1 MIPELS
7 YQDAVK
13 SEYLAFL
20 SALEKSEFSGDIEKS
35 YASRLAVATDNSIY
49 QLLPQAV
56 VLPRKHQDLVI
67 LTQLSLQ
74 AEFKTIT
81 FSPRGGGTGTN
92 GQSLTDGIIVDLSR
106 HMNNIID
113 INVEEGWVQ
122 VQTGVVKDQLNE
134 FLKPYGFF
142 FSPDLSTSNRAT
154 IGGMIN
160 TDASG
165 QGSLKYGKTSDHVL
179 SVSAVLMDGT
189 ELVTASQSRE
199 QLQAQTQSD
208 NYLGK
213 VCHQVIDTIS
223 HKQQKIE
230 DTFPALN
237 RFLTGYDLV
246 HLYDKQTQAF
256 DLGRILC
263 GSEGSLAFITE
274 AKLNLTPIPAFR
286 CLVNVKYDSF
296 DSALRN
302 APFLIEANALSVE
315 TVDSVVLNLAKQD
328 IVWHSVKSLIT
339 DVPNKTMQGIN
350 FVEFAEDDGAIQQQ
364 KIDYLTAELDRLMAA
379 GEAGVIGYQ
388 ICDQLSDVMKIY
400 GMRKKAVGLLGA
412 TKGQA
417 KPLAFAED
425 TAVPPEHLADYIVEF
440 RALLDS
446 YNLHYGMFGHVDA
459 GVLHVRPALDM
470 LDPQQEVILR
480 EISDKVV
487 ALTAKYKGLMWGEHG
502 RGFRSEYGPEF
513 FGDELFTELR
523 KIKAAFDPDNR
534 LNPGKIC
541 TPLNSDAKLVSVDA
555 MKRGAYDRQIPV
567 TVRESFPQA
576 IDCNGNGLCFNYD
589 TKSPMCP
596 SFKHTGDRRHSP
608 KGRAGLMREWL
619 RQLSCHEMTE
629 HELGQ
634 QLTIQQVGVAT
645 FTTRLKNSWNKA
657 RGRYDF
663 SHEVMDAMQGCLA
676 CKACTVQCPVKV
688 DVPEFRSRFIDQY
701 HSRYLRPIKDFAVGY
716 SESYTPMMA
725 KMPKFFNF
733 WLGQNWLQAATKHT
747 IGMVDI
753 PLLSVP
759 TLSESLRGHYA
770 QSFDLAFLQRLNAED
785 KAKHV
790 LIVQDPFTSFYEAEL
805 VQTLVTLIEK
815 LGLKPVILPFKPNG
829 KPQHVKG
836 FLAKFA
842 KTAETA
848 ADFLNAL
855 HDLGMPMVGIEPA
868 LVLCYRDEYKQILA
882 DKRGDFSV
890 QLIQEWLLTD
900 NAQVHLRE
908 AINSQAINEQ
918 SADAQASKVEPY
930 YLFAHCTEKTNKPTA
945 EQEWQ
950 QVFKGFGLALD
961 TVATGCCGMA
971 GSYGHDAKNVAAS
984 KSIYSQ
990 SWKHALSQ
998 RDASRCLATGYSCRS
1013 QVKRMEKVRLNHPIK
1028 ALLASLT

>member
-20 SALEKSEFSGDIEKS
+20 AALEQSEFSGDIEKS

-56 VLPRKHQDLVI
+56 VHPRKHQDLVI
-67 LTQLSLQ
+67 MTALSLQ
-74 AEFKTIT
+74 AEFKAIT

-179 SVSAVLMDGT
+179 AVSAVLMDGT
-189 ELVTASQSRE
+189 ELSTAPLSAKQVSNDA
-199 QLQAQTQSD
+199 QQA
-208 NYLGK
+208 NYLGH
-213 VCHQVIDTIS
+213 VYHQVMDTIA
-223 HKQQKIE
+223 HKQQQIT
-230 DTFPALN
+230 DTFPPLN
-237 RFLTGYDLV
+237 RFLTGYDLA
-246 HLYDKQTQAF
+246 HLYDKNTEEF

-274 AKLNLTPIPAFR
+274 AKLNLTPIPKFR

-302 APFLIEANALSVE
+302 APFLIKANALSVE

-328 IVWHSVKSLIT
+328 IVWHSVKTLIT
-339 DVPNKTMQGIN
+339 DVPDKEMQGIN
-350 FVEFAEDDGAIQQQ
+350 FVEFAEDDGDVQQQ
-364 KIDYLTAELDRLMAA
+364 KIAHLTAELDRLMDNE
-379 GEAGVIGYQ
+379 EAGVIGYQ
-388 ICDQLSDVMKIY
+388 ICDQLSDVLKIY

-425 TAVPPEHLADYIVEF
+425 TAVPPENLADYIVEF

-470 LDPQQEVILR
+470 LDPQQEVMLR

-502 RGFRSEYGPEF
+502 KGFRSEYGPEF
-513 FGDELFTELR
+513 FGEELFTELR

-541 TPLNSDAKLVSVDA
+541 TPFNSDAQLVSVDA
-555 MKRGAYDRQIPV
+555 TKRGTYDRQIPV
-567 TVRESFPQA
+567 TIRDSFTQA

-629 HELGQ
+629 HELGH
-634 QLTIQQVGVAT
+634 QLSIQQGGIST
-645 FTTRLKNSWNKA
+645 FTSRLKNSWNKA

-701 HSRYLRPIKDFAVGY
+701 HGRYLRPVKDFVVGY

-733 WLGQNWLQAATKHT
+733 WLEQDWLQAASKHT

-753 PLLSVP
+753 PTLSTP

-770 QSFDLAFLQRLNAED
+770 QSFDLAFLQRLSGED

-805 VQTLVTLIEK
+805 VQTLVKLIER
-815 LGLKPVILPFKPNG
+815 LGLKPVLLPFKPNG

-842 KTAETA
+842 KTAATA
-848 ADFLNAL
+848 ADFLNQL
-855 HDLGMPMVGIEPA
+855 HQLGMPMVGIEPA
-868 LVLCYRDEYKQILA
+868 LVMCYRDEYKQILA
-882 DKRGDFSV
+882 DKRGDFNV

-900 NAQVHLRE
+900 IAQVHLTA
-908 AINSQAINEQ
+908 AINMA
-918 SADAQASKVEPY
+918 KVVNKSENAEPY

-950 QVFKGFGLALD
+950 QVFNGFGLALD

-971 GSYGHDAKNVAAS
+971 GSFGHDAKNVDAS

-990 SWKHALSQ
+990 SWKHAISQ

-1013 QVKRMEKVRLNHPIK
+1013 QVKRMDKVRLNHPVK
-1028 ALLASLT
+1028 ALLDALN